1 MKFFAVVSL
10 LAATAL
16 ALPGGAPNPWASG
29 NEYTLEQA
37 QNKCGENNVVSCC
50 NKVVKQ
56 GDTTTINSGFLD
68 GVAGNVLG
76 GAGAIGLLEGC
87 SKIDLLAP
95 IGVLGGAVGAQDLL
109 NKNCQQT
116 VACCQGQKSSATG
129 GLIVANVAPCIPIG
143 SIA

>member
-29 NEYTLEQA
+29 NEYTVEQA
-37 QNKCGENNVVSCC
+37 QNKCGTDMVLSCC
-50 NKVVKQ
+50 NKVIKQ
-56 GDTTTINSGFLD
+56 GDTNTVNSGLLT
-68 GVAGNVLG
+68 GLAGGVLG
-76 GAGAIGLLEGC
+76 GAGAVGILEGC
-87 SKIDLLAP
+87 NKIDLTAP
-95 IGVLGGAVGAQDLL
+95 IGILGGAVGAQDLL
-109 NKNCQQT
+109 NKQCTQN